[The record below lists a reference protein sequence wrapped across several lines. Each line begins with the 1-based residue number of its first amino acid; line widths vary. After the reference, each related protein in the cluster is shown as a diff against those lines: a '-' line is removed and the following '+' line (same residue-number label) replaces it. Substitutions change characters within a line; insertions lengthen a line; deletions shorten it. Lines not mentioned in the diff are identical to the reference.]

1 MLKYLAKISM
11 DIFPS
16 VLATIIG
23 AYIVNHYIN
32 ARPAADTP
40 AAVVAP
46 ADAGKN
52 GKPADM
58 ANLPAPGVKAK
69 GVSEKSISDKGA
81 SDKPAAE
88 KPAETKATET
98 KPAETK
104 ATETKAAD
112 EAASRGRTP
121 AHEKAV
127 AKSSSVA
134 STPAA
139 PTAAPL
145 VEANSAPAAASAA
158 ATPDANDLAR
168 AAIER
173 LRKSPEGKAAEK
185 AAEAKSTE
193 TRPSETRPSEIKPA
207 EAKPAEAKAAERTPE
222 PAVQEAS
229 RIPEAPRNVTAVPS
243 TVRPLP
249 PPINVSTP
257 SPDAY
262 GSGGSSQANP
272 PYTASLGNDDPNRLT
287 PPADIP
293 VPVIAPPLDLRAD
306 AGSPAPRPKTNVA
319 DDMLSGMKSM
329 FHAVLPKSAT
339 PD

>member
-52 GKPADM
+52 GKPADV

-69 GVSEKSISDKGA
+69 GVSEKSISEKSA
-81 SDKPAAE
+81 ADKPAAD
-88 KPAETKATET
+88 KPA
-98 KPAETK
+98 
-104 ATETKAAD
+104 AAHD
-112 EAASRGRTP
+112 
-121 AHEKAV
+121 KAV
-127 AKSSSVA
+127 AKSSPAA
-134 STPAA
+134 STPATPA
-139 PTAAPL
+139 AAPV
-145 VEANSAPAAASAA
+145 VEANSAPAAASPAV
-158 ATPDANDLAR
+158 TPDANDLAR

-193 TRPSETRPSEIKPA
+193 TKPSA
-207 EAKPAEAKAAERTPE
+207 EAKSSETKSSETKAAERTPE
-222 PAVQEAS
+222 QPAVQEAS
-229 RIPEAPRNVTAVPS
+229 RVPEAPRIVTAVPS

-262 GSGGSSQANP
+262 GNSGSSQANP
-272 PYTASLGNDDPNRLT
+272 PYTASVGNDNPNRLT

-306 AGSPAPRPKTNVA
+306 AGAAAPRPKTNVA
-319 DDMLSGMKSM
+319 DEMLSGMKSM

>member
-40 AAVVAP
+40 AAVMAP
-46 ADAGKN
+46 ANAGKN
-52 GKPADM
+52 GKPADV

-69 GVSEKSISDKGA
+69 GVSEKSISEKSV

-88 KPAETKATET
+88 KPAETK
-98 KPAETK
+98 PA
-104 ATETKAAD
+104 ETKAAD
-112 EAASRGRTP
+112 EVASRGRTP

-127 AKSSSVA
+127 AKSTS
-134 STPAA
+134 AA
-139 PTAAPL
+139 PSAAPV
-145 VEANSAPAAASAA
+145 VEASSAPAAASPA

-185 AAEAKSTE
+185 AAEARSTE
-193 TRPSETRPSEIKPA
+193 TKPFETKPSEIKPV
-207 EAKPAEAKAAERTPE
+207 EAKSSEIKAAERTPE

-229 RIPEAPRNVTAVPS
+229 RVPEAPRNVTAVPS
-243 TVRPLP
+243 MVRPLP

-257 SPDAY
+257 SPDAF
-262 GSGGSSQANP
+262 GNGGSSQANP
-272 PYTASLGNDDPNRLT
+272 PYTASVGNDNPNRLT

-306 AGSPAPRPKTNVA
+306 AGAAAPRPKTNVA
-319 DDMLSGMKSM
+319 DEMLSGMKSM
-329 FHAVLPKSAT
+329 FHAVLPKSDT

>member
-32 ARPAADTP
+32 AKPAADTP

-46 ADAGKN
+46 AQAGSD
-52 GKPADM
+52 GKPTDT

-69 GVSEKSISDKGA
+69 GVSEKSVSEKSVTDKT
-81 SDKPAAE
+81 AAE
-88 KPAETKATET
+88 KPADHQ
-98 KPAETK
+98 PA
-104 ATETKAAD
+104 AETKAAD
-112 EAASRGRTP
+112 VAPAETSPRGR
-121 AHEKAV
+121 ASAREKAV
-127 AKSSSVA
+127 AKSN
-134 STPAA
+134 PAA
-139 PTAAPL
+139 TAPAVAPPATAPV
-145 VEANSAPAAASAA
+145 VEANSAPA

-173 LRKSPEGKAAEK
+173 LRKSPEGKAAE
-185 AAEAKSTE
+185 ARS
-193 TRPSETRPSEIKPA
+193 SETRSSETKPA
-207 EAKPAEAKAAERTPE
+207 ERPAE
-222 PAVQEAS
+222 PAVREAA
-229 RIPEAPRNVTAVPS
+229 RTPEAPRVISTESS

-249 PPINVSTP
+249 PPITVSTP
-257 SPDAY
+257 SPEAY
-262 GSGGSSQANP
+262 GNGGSSPANP
-272 PYTASLGNDDPNRLT
+272 PYTASVDNDDPNRMT

-306 AGSPAPRPKTNVA
+306 AGAPMRRPKTNVA
-319 DDMLSGMKSM
+319 DEMLSGVKSM
-329 FHAVLPKSAT
+329 FHAVLPKSST

>member
-46 ADAGKN
+46 ADAGK
-52 GKPADM
+52 KPADV
-58 ANLPAPGVKAK
+58 ANLPGPGVKAK
-69 GVSEKSISDKGA
+69 GVSEKSISDKA
-81 SDKPAAE
+81 AVETKPS
-88 KPAETKATET
+88 ETKASETKAVET

-104 ATETKAAD
+104 AAD
-112 EAASRGRTP
+112 LAPGEIGSHGRTP
-121 AHEKAV
+121 AHEKAI
-127 AKSSSVA
+127 AK

-139 PTAAPL
+139 PV
-145 VEANSAPAAASAA
+145 VEANSAPAV
-158 ATPDANDLAR
+158 TPDANDLAR

-185 AAEAKSTE
+185 AAEAK
-193 TRPSETRPSEIKPA
+193 PA
-207 EAKPAEAKAAERTPE
+207 EVKAVERTPE
-222 PAVQEAS
+222 PAAQEAS
-229 RIPEAPRNVTAVPS
+229 HIPEAPRVVTAMPS

-257 SPDAY
+257 SPEAY
-262 GSGGSSQANP
+262 GNGGASQANP
-272 PYTASLGNDDPNRLT
+272 PYTASISNDNPNRLT

-306 AGSPAPRPKTNVA
+306 AGAQMPRPKTNVA
-319 DDMLSGMKSM
+319 DEMLSGMKSM

>member
-46 ADAGKN
+46 AGAGKN
-52 GKPADM
+52 GKPADV
-58 ANLPAPGVKAK
+58 ANLPTPGVKAK
-69 GVSEKSISDKGA
+69 GVSEKSISDKSV

-88 KPAETKATET
+88 KPAETKA
-98 KPAETK
+98 
-104 ATETKAAD
+104 AD
-112 EAASRGRTP
+112 VAPGEASHGRTP
-121 AHEKAV
+121 AREKAV

-139 PTAAPL
+139 PAAAPV
-145 VEANSAPAAASAA
+145 VEANSAPAAASPAA
-158 ATPDANDLAR
+158 PPDANDLAR

-185 AAEAKSTE
+185 AAEAKSAE
-193 TRPSETRPSEIKPA
+193 TKPFEIKPFEIKPSEIR
-207 EAKPAEAKAAERTPE
+207 PAEAKAAERTPE

-262 GSGGSSQANP
+262 GNGSSSQANP
-272 PYTASLGNDDPNRLT
+272 PYTASVGNDNPNRLT

-306 AGSPAPRPKTNVA
+306 AGGPAPRPKTNVA
-319 DDMLSGMKSM
+319 DEMLSGMKSM

>member
-46 ADAGKN
+46 ADAGK
-52 GKPADM
+52 KPADV
-58 ANLPAPGVKAK
+58 ANLPGPGVKAK

-81 SDKPAAE
+81 ADKAAD
-88 KPAETKATET
+88 KPAETKA
-98 KPAETK
+98 ADTK
-104 ATETKAAD
+104 AADTKAAD
-112 EAASRGRTP
+112 EAASHGRTP
-121 AHEKAV
+121 AHDKAV
-127 AKSSSVA
+127 AKSSPVTSSPVTSSPVT

-139 PTAAPL
+139 PAAAPV
-145 VEANSAPAAASAA
+145 VEANSSPATPA

-185 AAEAKSTE
+185 AAEAKS
-193 TRPSETRPSEIKPA
+193 SETKPA
-207 EAKPAEAKAAERTPE
+207 ETKPADAKAPE
-222 PAVQEAS
+222 KVPELAVQEAS
-229 RIPEAPRNVTAVPS
+229 RAPEAPRIVTAAPT

-257 SPDAY
+257 SPEAY
-262 GSGGSSQANP
+262 GNGAASQANP
-272 PYTASLGNDDPNRLT
+272 PYTASISNDNPNRLT

-306 AGSPAPRPKTNVA
+306 AGAPMPPRPKTNVA
-319 DDMLSGMKSM
+319 DEMLSGMKSM
-329 FHAVLPKSAT
+329 FHAVLPKGAT

>member
-32 ARPAADTP
+32 AKPSADTP

-46 ADAGKN
+46 AQAGSD
-52 GKPADM
+52 GKPADI

-69 GVSEKSISDKGA
+69 GVSEKSVSEKSVTDKA
-81 SDKPAAE
+81 AAE
-88 KPAETKATET
+88 KPADHQPAEAKAADVA
-98 KPAETK
+98 PAETGP
-104 ATETKAAD
+104 
-112 EAASRGRTP
+112 RGRP
-121 AHEKAV
+121 AREKAV
-127 AKSSSVA
+127 AKSAPAV
-134 STPAA
+134 AA
-139 PTAAPL
+139 PATAPV
-145 VEANSAPAAASAA
+145 VEANSAPASPA

-185 AAEAKSTE
+185 AAEARSTE
-193 TRPSETRPSEIKPA
+193 ARSTEARST
-207 EAKPAEAKAAERTPE
+207 EAKSAEKTPE
-222 PAVQEAS
+222 PAVREAA
-229 RIPEAPRNVTAVPS
+229 RTPEAPRGVTVEPV
-243 TVRPLP
+243 TLRPLP
-249 PPINVSTP
+249 PPITVSTP
-257 SPDAY
+257 SSEAY
-262 GSGGSSQANP
+262 GNGGASPANP
-272 PYTASLGNDDPNRLT
+272 PYTASIGNDDPNRMT

-306 AGSPAPRPKTNVA
+306 AGAAMPRPKKTNVA
-319 DDMLSGMKSM
+319 DEMLSGMKSM
-329 FHAVLPKSAT
+329 FNSVLPKGAT

>member
-52 GKPADM
+52 GKPVGV

-69 GVSEKSISDKGA
+69 GVSEKSISEKSA
-81 SDKPAAE
+81 TDKPVAD
-88 KPAETKATET
+88 KPAETKSAET
-98 KPAETK
+98 KPAD
-104 ATETKAAD
+104 TKAAD
-112 EAASRGRTP
+112 VAPGEASHGRKATP
-121 AHEKAV
+121 
-127 AKSSSVA
+127 KSSSVA
-134 STPAA
+134 STPAG
-139 PTAAPL
+139 PTAAPV
-145 VEANSAPAAASAA
+145 VEANSAPAAASPA

-185 AAEAKSTE
+185 AAEAKSNE
-193 TRPSETRPSEIKPA
+193 IKPSEIKPS
-207 EAKPAEAKAAERTPE
+207 EIRPAEAKAAERTPE

-229 RIPEAPRNVTAVPS
+229 RIPEAPRTVTAVPS

-262 GSGGSSQANP
+262 GNGGASQANP
-272 PYTASLGNDDPNRLT
+272 PYTASVGNDNPNRLT

-306 AGSPAPRPKTNVA
+306 AGATAPRPKTNVA
-319 DDMLSGMKSM
+319 DEMLSGMKSM

>member
-32 ARPAADTP
+32 ARPAADAP
-40 AAVVAP
+40 AAVLAP
-46 ADAGKN
+46 AEAAKN
-52 GKPADM
+52 GKPADV

-69 GVSEKSISDKGA
+69 GVSEKSVSEKSVSEKSVSEKGVSEKGA
-81 SDKPAAE
+81 PV
-88 KPAETKATET
+88 
-98 KPAETK
+98 
-104 ATETKAAD
+104 ETKAAETGAG
-112 EAASRGRTP
+112 EANSHGHAP

-127 AKSSSVA
+127 AKSSPA
-134 STPAA
+134 SPAA
-139 PTAAPL
+139 PGAAPV
-145 VEANSAPAAASAA
+145 VEANSSPAAPAVG
-158 ATPDANDLAR
+158 PDANDLAR

-185 AAEAKSTE
+185 AAEAKSA
-193 TRPSETRPSEIKPA
+193 EIKPV
-207 EAKPAEAKAAERTPE
+207 EAKPVERAPE
-222 PAVQEAS
+222 PSVQEAS
-229 RIPEAPRNVTAVPS
+229 RVPEAPRVVTTVPS

-257 SPDAY
+257 SPEAY
-262 GSGGSSQANP
+262 GNGGASQAYP
-272 PYTASLGNDDPNRLT
+272 PYTASVGNDDPNRLT

-306 AGSPAPRPKTNVA
+306 AGATMPAPRPKTNVA
-319 DDMLSGMKSM
+319 DEMLSGMKSM
-329 FHAVLPKSAT
+329 FHAVLPKSTA